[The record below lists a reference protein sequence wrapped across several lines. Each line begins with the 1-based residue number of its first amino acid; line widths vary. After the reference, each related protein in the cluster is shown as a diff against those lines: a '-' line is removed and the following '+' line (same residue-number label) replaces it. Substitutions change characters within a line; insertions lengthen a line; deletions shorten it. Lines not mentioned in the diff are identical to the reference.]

1 MSTKVVRNKSKR
13 EVTTVKDINGERKTM
28 TETGMTRGL
37 NSEKQHPKRESE
49 RKQQTAKRESERKT
63 TDSERQGNLK
73 RQQKNL

>member
-1 MSTKVVRNKSKR
+1 
-13 EVTTVKDINGERKTM
+13 M